1 MIVESMSVCLV
12 TRRYPLSILKQFL
25 SNIGNVMSWIIS
37 SNCYRFF
44 LLQRQLLLTKYVGDL
59 GQMHTACVN
68 GKVFVSH
75 FYLGNRIRILPR
87 VLFYILL
94 G

>member
-1 MIVESMSVCLV
+1 M
-12 TRRYPLSILKQFL
+12 LSDH
-25 SNIGNVMSWIIS
+25 VMSWIIS

-44 LLQRQLLLTKYVGDL
+44 LLQRQLLLTKYVEDL

-68 GKVFVSH
+68 AKVFVSH
-75 FYLGNRIRILPR
+75 VYLTSLKPEQQNTYITLGI
-87 VLFYILL
+87 ILL